1 MSTEKYAGRVW
12 NNGQPLKGSLGET
25 YLAGRALAPK
35 TESLRFVASLPHKSG
50 VSYPAIIARVD
61 GVDGVMMSIQRTFL
75 AHDGAGKASVPK
87 GEQKMSLGP
96 TRGGMVHL
104 AELKDGVPL
113 IIGEG
118 VESVLT
124 VRQGAAKT
132 TFCRLDEL
140 FAVPK
145 LWSRVAFEA
154 IASPPKAMFMG
165 RSTTKR
171 KNM

>member
-1 MSTEKYAGRVW
+1 MSTEEFAGRVW
-12 NNGQPLKGSLGET
+12 NSGQPLKGSLGET

-75 AHDGAGKASVPK
+75 AHDGAGKAPVPK

-96 TRGGMVHL
+96 TRGGMVRL

-118 VESVLT
+118 VETALT
-124 VRQGAAKT
+124 VMQATGLPCWASLGTSGPESGRPAGPRQGRHPA
-132 TFCRLDEL
+132 RRE
-140 FAVPK
+140 
-145 LWSRVAFEA
+145 RRRHE
-154 IASPPKAMFMG
+154 
-165 RSTTKR
+165 R
-171 KNM
+171 